1 MSMHSQDN
9 EVNKSLPSS
18 YWHNSLSE
26 SHQNLNRPEKAFTF
40 KQLNSL
46 VKKPILGKEEEQNII
61 ELKSSFIPPI
71 NSNKNNDTKERL
83 NINKENNNTINS
95 IFERKSSGDIEED
108 ELDENGS
115 QMRFETLHRKLIKKD
130 KLVKN
135 NLIFF

>member
-9 EVNKSLPSS
+9 EVNKSLSSS

-115 QMRFETLHRKLIKKD
+115 QMRFETLHRQLIKKD

-135 NLIFF
+135 NLKFF